1 VNRKLLT
8 ENVRLSKLLG
18 QKQETDRE
26 ERQNKE
32 QAEASIYTVIKLA
45 TVEDIRKQVGES
57 GFELVDHEACRR
69 FWLNKQ
75 TPFVDFKRQVA
86 AELGVPMEQQRY
98 WTWAMRQNQ
107 TIRPHRVLLP
117 EDEAQTVSQV
127 QLESPLFK
135 CAPVAF
141 NFMLFLEVV
150 SDPEAVVSVATSAAT
165 RARSGGRA
173 CGGLLA
179 PSIVPVSHI
188 LLFFK
193 LYDPLAETLRFIGH
207 LLLDQ
212 ESCMLDN
219 KHAVLKLAAG
229 SLCGAEEMALY
240 EEIFNQ
246 PTIYCENMKW
256 DASLKDVSQLQNG
269 DIICLQPE
277 ILQSKTYKGEVRF
290 ETVQR
295 YLEDIRYI
303 QQRQREISNRRYG

>member
-1 VNRKLLT
+1 MNRKLLT

-32 QAEASIYTVIKLA
+32 QVDASIYTVIKLA

-57 GFELVDHEACRR
+57 GLELVDHEACRR
-69 FWLNKQ
+69 FRVNKQ
-75 TPFVDFKRQVA
+75 TPFVDFKRQVT
-86 AELGVPMEQQRY
+86 AELGVPMERQRY
-98 WTWAMRQNQ
+98 WTWAKRQNQ
-107 TIRPHRVLLP
+107 TIRPRRVLLP
-117 EDEAQTVSQV
+117 EEEARTVSQA
-127 QLESPLFK
+127 QKSTLFGS
-135 CAPVAF
+135 APVTF
-141 NFMLFLEVV
+141 DFKLFLEVV
-150 SDPEAVVSVATSAAT
+150 SDPEAATSAAT

-173 CGGLLA
+173 CEGLLV

-219 KHAVLKLAAG
+219 KHGVLKLAAG
-229 SLCGAEEMALY
+229 SLCSAEEMALY
-240 EEIFNQ
+240 EEIRNE
-246 PTIYCENMKW
+246 PTIFCEKMKW
-256 DASLKDVSQLQNG
+256 DACLKKVSQLQNG

-277 ILQSKTYKGEVRF
+277 IPQSKSHKGEVRF
-290 ETVQR
+290 ETVPR

-303 QQRQREISNRRYG
+303 QQRQREISDRRYG